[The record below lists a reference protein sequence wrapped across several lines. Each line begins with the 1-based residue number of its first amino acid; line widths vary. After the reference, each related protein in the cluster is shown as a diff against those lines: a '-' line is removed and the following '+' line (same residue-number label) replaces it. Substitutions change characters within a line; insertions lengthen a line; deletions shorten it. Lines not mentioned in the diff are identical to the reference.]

1 MGLHRDHRPGAA
13 GADRGAGPPARRRVR
28 GGPARR
34 AGPRVRPAE
43 DRVDPRHAGQ
53 HRGQLRPHPRRPA
66 HARPARPAADRR
78 VLQRAR
84 GGQPLAG
91 GPGRGPRRRLG
102 ELLRRARAR
111 RRARAARAPGGDR
124 LPLRGLRHRV
134 RGRARTSDVRLGP
147 SPAGVLGGARRGV
160 RPPRNARGG
169 TSGPA
174 RRPDRGDHPA
184 RRRCD
189 GRRSRTAG
197 PDDQTARLARCP
209 RRGVRAAG
217 GAGGQLPA
225 AAARAGLRRGIRRRP
240 RRARAGGQPVA
251 AGGDRPDGRQLPGRR
266 GGGQRV
272 RGPGRRRGHGGRR
285 GSGRRPRTG
294 PRAAAPQDRAR
305 HRGLHRRTRDDPRP
319 GHRRPGRSA
328 PRSPATWSRRA
339 TGAWSPA
346 TWASPT
352 PPRPPR

>member
-1 MGLHRDHRPGAA
+1 MNCDMCVYRIAMPGFEHRVGEPQHPHDHPHDPAHL
-13 GADRGAGPPARRRVR
+13 RGARPWMTETPVIPQEQRDAMYRVIAERRDVRRGFRPDPVPADVLGRVLAAAHQAPSVGFSQPWDFIVITERARRERIAALARRHRGRVR

-34 AGPRVRPAE
+34 PGPRVRSAE

-84 GGQPLAG
+84 GGEPMAG

-134 RGRARTSDVRLGP
+134 RGRTRTPDGRLGA
-147 SPAGVLGGARRGV
+147 SPAGVVGGARRGV

-174 RRPDRGDHPA
+174 RRPDRRDHPA
-184 RRRCD
+184 RRRGD
-189 GRRSRTAG
+189 GRRSG
-197 PDDQTARLARCP
+197 N
-209 RRGVRAAG
+209 G
-217 GAGGQLPA
+217 
-225 AAARAGLRRGIRRRP
+225 
-240 RRARAGGQPVA
+240 
-251 AGGDRPDGRQLPGRR
+251 
-266 GGGQRV
+266 
-272 RGPGRRRGHGGRR
+272 
-285 GSGRRPRTG
+285 RTG
-294 PRAAAPQDRAR
+294 
-305 HRGLHRRTRDDPRP
+305 
-319 GHRRPGRSA
+319 
-328 PRSPATWSRRA
+328 
-339 TGAWSPA
+339 
-346 TWASPT
+346 
-352 PPRPPR
+352 